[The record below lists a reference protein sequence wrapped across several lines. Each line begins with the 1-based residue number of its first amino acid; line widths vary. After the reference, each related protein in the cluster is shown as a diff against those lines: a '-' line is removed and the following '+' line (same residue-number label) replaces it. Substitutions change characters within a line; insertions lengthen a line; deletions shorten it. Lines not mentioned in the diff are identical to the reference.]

1 MVNFAKCTTENFLK
15 PCFFG
20 ENINYSTVPQNKI
33 FLTGA
38 PKRIK
43 LPSIVLFVYPFQ
55 PILTKYKTNL
65 EVTFCLLH

>member
-1 MVNFAKCTTENFLK
+1 M
-15 PCFFG
+15 FFG
-20 ENINYSTVPQNKI
+20 ENINYSISEKI

-43 LPSIVLFVYPFQ
+43 LPSTVLFVYPFH

-65 EVTFCLLH
+65 EVTFCLLHKREWIVLIYRWRPHIYY